1 MRIGAGC
8 GENSFHQE
16 VAMNR
21 LLIATVFIAAIV
33 NMAHAQLQHKPVET
47 VILFGFNA
55 DDNTYSG

>member
-1 MRIGAGC
+1 
-8 GENSFHQE
+8 
-16 VAMNR
+16 MNR